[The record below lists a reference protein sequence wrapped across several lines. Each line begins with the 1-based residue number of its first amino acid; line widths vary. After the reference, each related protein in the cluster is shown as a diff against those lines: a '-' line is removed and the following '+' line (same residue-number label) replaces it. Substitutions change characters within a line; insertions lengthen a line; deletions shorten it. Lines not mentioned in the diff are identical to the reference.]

1 MSLNTYQEQNV
12 VLSMPT
18 LLIEETNH
26 LAANLGISY
35 NDFYI
40 QAIFAYLYRDV
51 EDPIAIKLDQ
61 LYARSPELRDA
72 IIQNITN
79 ILPSLHSTHRI
90 VDTHNQLEQDKFE
103 FPVVDCGP
111 WPENLSLRRED
122 LYDDWG
128 R

>member
-1 MSLNTYQEQNV
+1 MNNSIHLTFVGEFSCMSLNTYQEQNV

-61 LYARSPELRDA
+61 LYARSPEL
-72 IIQNITN
+72 
-79 ILPSLHSTHRI
+79 SYS
-90 VDTHNQLEQDKFE
+90 
-103 FPVVDCGP
+103 
-111 WPENLSLRRED
+111 
-122 LYDDWG
+122 
-128 R
+128 